1 MKTSPPLLDRA
12 TAARDPGIAAF
23 LRHLSAEKNASEHT
37 SGAYWQDAT
46 QFAQFRW
53 GAPPKPPFDWDG
65 VTRLD
70 ARAFLA
76 GLAKAELEPAT
87 IRRKLSALR
96 TFYRF
101 LRREKLVEADPF
113 ANLRG
118 PRLRRALP
126 DVLTEAQVERLLA
139 APRAALGGGE
149 TSSEFKVQS
158 SESEVRSP
166 KSEVIGEPE
175 TGDGK
180 RETGDIARQRLL
192 ERYFVLRDAA
202 FLELLYGGGLR
213 VSEAAG
219 MRREAL
225 NLSKGIAL
233 VRGKGRKERL
243 CPFGRPCSR
252 AIREMYEAER
262 AVWPGLD
269 ADGDAPVFLNR
280 FAKRLTTRSMERSMA
295 RWIAAAGIEGTFTP
309 HALRHSFATHLLDAG
324 ADLRVVQELLG
335 HASLQTTQIYT
346 HVSMARLRK
355 VYDAA
360 HPRAK

>member
-1 MKTSPPLLDRA
+1 MKATPPLLDRA

-23 LRHLSAEKNASEHT
+23 LKHLSAEKNASDHT

-76 GLAKAELEPAT
+76 ALAKAELEPAT

-126 DVLTEAQVERLLA
+126 DVLTEAQVAALLD
-139 APRAALGGGE
+139 APRAALGAPLPDSPSSPDSQAAFGQ
-149 TSSEFKVQS
+149 TSEQ
-158 SESEVRSP
+158 E
-166 KSEVIGEPE
+166 
-175 TGDGK
+175 
-180 RETGDIARQRLL
+180 ARQRLL

-262 AVWPGLD
+262 AVWPGMD
-269 ADGDAPVFLNR
+269 AGGDAPVFLNR
-280 FAKRLTTRSMERSMA
+280 FGRRLTTRSMERAMA
-295 RWIAAAGIEGTFTP
+295 RWIAAAGIQGTFTP

>member
-1 MKTSPPLLDRA
+1 MRDAPPLLDRA
-12 TAARDPGIAAF
+12 AAARDPGIGAF
-23 LRHLSAEKNASEHT
+23 LRHLSAESNASGHT
-37 SGAYWQDAT
+37 SAAYWQDAT

-53 GAPPKPPFDWDG
+53 GVPPQPPFDWDG

-76 GLAKAELEPAT
+76 ALAKAELEPAS

-96 TFYRF
+96 TFFRF
-101 LRREKLVEADPF
+101 LRREGLAEADPF

-126 DVLTEAQVERLLA
+126 DVLTEAQVAALLD
-139 APRAALGGGE
+139 APRAALDALDGAA
-149 TSSEFKVQS
+149 
-158 SESEVRSP
+158 P
-166 KSEVIGEPE
+166 PDAD
-175 TGDGK
+175 GDG
-180 RETGDIARQRLL
+180 TGSDPSEPQARQRLL
-192 ERYFVLRDAA
+192 DRYFLLRDAA

-219 MRREAL
+219 MRRDAL

-252 AIREMYEAER
+252 AIAAMYAAER
-262 AVWPGLD
+262 GVWPGLD
-269 ADGDAPVFLNR
+269 ADGSSPVFLNR
-280 FAKRLTTRSMERSMA
+280 FARRLTTRSMERSMA
-295 RWIAAAGIEGTFTP
+295 RWIAAAGIQGTFTP

-324 ADLRVVQELLG
+324 ADLRSVQELLG
-335 HASLQTTQIYT
+335 HSSLSTTQIYT

-360 HPRAK
+360 HPRA

>member
-1 MKTSPPLLDRA
+1 MKGSPPLLDRA

-23 LRHLSAEKNASEHT
+23 LRHLSTERNASDHT

-76 GLAKAELEPAT
+76 ALAKAELEPAS

-113 ANLRG
+113 ATLRG

-139 APRAALGGGE
+139 APRAALGDGDAAE
-149 TSSEFKVQS
+149 REVNVQRSEVQS
-158 SESEVRSP
+158 EVPVEAEAATEDAQR
-166 KSEVIGEPE
+166 
-175 TGDGK
+175 
-180 RETGDIARQRLL
+180 RQRLL
-192 ERYFVLRDAA
+192 DRYFLLRDAA

-252 AIREMYEAER
+252 AIQEMYEAER
-262 AVWPGLD
+262 AAWPSLD
-269 ADGDAPVFLNR
+269 AGADAPVFLNR
-280 FAKRLTTRSMERSMA
+280 FAKRLTTRSMERAMA

-324 ADLRVVQELLG
+324 ADLRIVQELLG
-335 HASLQTTQIYT
+335 HASLSTTQIYT

>member
-1 MKTSPPLLDRA
+1 MKSAPPLLDRA

-23 LRHLSAEKNASEHT
+23 LRHLSSETNASGHT
-37 SGAYWQDAT
+37 SAAYWQDAT

-53 GAPPKPPFDWDG
+53 GAPPRPPFDWDG

-96 TFYRF
+96 TFFRF
-101 LRREKLVEADPF
+101 LRREGLVEADPF

-118 PRLRRALP
+118 PRLRRGLP
-126 DVLTEAQVERLLA
+126 DVLTEAQVADLLN
-139 APRAALGGGE
+139 APVAALGDTAAIGDTGAEDAATGE
-149 TSSEFKVQS
+149 TA
-158 SESEVRSP
+158 R
-166 KSEVIGEPE
+166 
-175 TGDGK
+175 
-180 RETGDIARQRLL
+180 RQRLL
-192 ERYFVLRDAA
+192 ERYFLRRDAA

-219 MRREAL
+219 MRRDAL

-243 CPFGRPCSR
+243 CPFGRPCAH
-252 AIREMYEAER
+252 AIAAMFEAER
-262 AVWPGLD
+262 EVWPGLD
-269 ADGDAPVFLNR
+269 ADGASPVFLNR
-280 FAKRLTTRSMERSMA
+280 FARRLTTRSMERAMA
-295 RWIAAAGIEGTFTP
+295 RWIAAAGIAGTFTP

-324 ADLRVVQELLG
+324 ADLRAVQELLG
-335 HASLQTTQIYT
+335 HASLTTTQIYT
-346 HVSMARLRK
+346 HVSMAHLRK

-360 HPRAK
+360 HPRA

>member
-1 MKTSPPLLDRA
+1 MKASPPLLDRA

-23 LRHLSAEKNASEHT
+23 LKHLSAEKNASDHT

-53 GAPPKPPFDWDG
+53 GMPLKPPFDWDG

-76 GLAKAELEPAT
+76 GLAKAELEPT
-87 IRRKLSALR
+87 SIRRKLSALR
-96 TFYRF
+96 TFFRF
-101 LRREKLVEADPF
+101 LRREGLVEADPF

-118 PRLRRALP
+118 PRLHRGLP
-126 DVLTEAQVERLLA
+126 DVLTEAQVEALLA
-139 APRAALGGGE
+139 APRAALGDAPASPDGQTGE
-149 TSSEFKVQS
+149 GQTDE
-158 SESEVRSP
+158 
-166 KSEVIGEPE
+166 
-175 TGDGK
+175 
-180 RETGDIARQRLL
+180 REARQRLL
-192 ERYFVLRDAA
+192 ERYFLFRDAA

-219 MRREAL
+219 MRRDAL

-243 CPFGRPCSR
+243 CPFGRHCSN
-252 AIREMYEAER
+252 AIRQMYAAER
-262 AVWPGLD
+262 AVWPGL
-269 ADGDAPVFLNR
+269 AASGDSPVFLNR
-280 FAKRLTTRSMERSMA
+280 FGRRLTTRSMERSMA

-324 ADLRVVQELLG
+324 ADLRAVQELLG
-335 HASLQTTQIYT
+335 HASLSTTQIYT

>member
-76 GLAKAELEPAT
+76 GLAKAELEPTT

-139 APRAALGGGE
+139 APRAALGGE
-149 TSSEFKVQS
+149 R
-158 SESEVRSP
+158 ESEVHSP
-166 KSEVIGEPE
+166 KSEV
-175 TGDGK
+175 
-180 RETGDIARQRLL
+180 RESDAQRRQRLL
-192 ERYFVLRDAA
+192 DRYFILRDAA

-269 ADGDAPVFLNR
+269 ASGDAPVFLNR
-280 FAKRLTTRSMERSMA
+280 FGRRLTTRSMERSME

>member
-1 MKTSPPLLDRA
+1 MKAVSPLLDRA

-23 LRHLSAEKNASEHT
+23 LKHLSAEKNASDHT

-53 GAPPKPPFDWDG
+53 GTPPKPPFDWDG

-76 GLAKAELEPAT
+76 GLAKAELEPSS

-96 TFYRF
+96 TFFRF
-101 LRREKLVEADPF
+101 LRREGLVEADPF

-118 PRLRRALP
+118 PRLHRGLP
-126 DVLTEAQVERLLA
+126 DVLTEAQVEVLLA
-139 APRAALGGGE
+139 APREALGAA
-149 TSSEFKVQS
+149 K
-158 SESEVRSP
+158 SEVRSP
-166 KSEVIGEPE
+166 ESEVPGEP
-175 TGDGK
+175 DGTSPEGQTEFGQAK
-180 RETGDIARQRLL
+180 AEAEARQRLL
-192 ERYFVLRDAA
+192 ERYFLLRDAA

-219 MRREAL
+219 MRRDAL

-243 CPFGRPCSR
+243 CPFGRPCAN
-252 AIREMYEAER
+252 AIRQMYAAER
-262 AVWPGLD
+262 AVWPGL
-269 ADGDAPVFLNR
+269 ATEGDSPVFLNR
-280 FAKRLTTRSMERSMA
+280 FARRLTTRSMERSMA

-324 ADLRVVQELLG
+324 ADLRAVQELLG
-335 HASLQTTQIYT
+335 HASLSTTQIYT

>member
-1 MKTSPPLLDRA
+1 MKAAPPLLDRA

-23 LRHLSAEKNASEHT
+23 LRHLSAEKNASDHT

-76 GLAKAELEPAT
+76 ALAKAELEPAS

-96 TFYRF
+96 TFFRF
-101 LRREKLVEADPF
+101 LHREGLVEADPF

-118 PRLRRALP
+118 PRLHRGLP
-126 DVLTEAQVERLLA
+126 DVLTEAQVATLLD
-139 APRAALGGGE
+139 APRAALGDEAPDATASPDGQ
-149 TSSEFKVQS
+149 T
-158 SESEVRSP
+158 EVRQANE
-166 KSEVIGEPE
+166 KE
-175 TGDGK
+175 
-180 RETGDIARQRLL
+180 ARQRLL
-192 ERYFVLRDAA
+192 ERYFLLRDAA

-243 CPFGRPCSR
+243 CPFGRPCAR
-252 AIREMYEAER
+252 AIRQMYEAER

-269 ADGDAPVFLNR
+269 TGGESPVFLNR
-280 FAKRLTTRSMERSMA
+280 FARRLTTRSMERSMA
-295 RWIAAAGIEGTFTP
+295 RWIAAAGIDGTFTP

-324 ADLRVVQELLG
+324 ADLRAVQELLG
-335 HASLQTTQIYT
+335 HASLSTTQIYT